1 MTFNEKVL
9 QARNLI
15 EEWLHTQP
23 NGAVALSFGK
33 DSMVLLHLAMEVDPS
48 IPVFAVLGNTE
59 FDETLEFRDRIL
71 LAWRPEYTEYLF
83 ENGDDPAECCRSVK
97 VDKFKKAVSGLDMW
111 FSGIR
116 RDEGWTR
123 TDFQLVEELDGLIKV
138 NPILNF
144 TEKDVW
150 RYTALY
156 GIPVNPVY
164 LKGYRSLSCVNCSV
178 PEQSEEESER
188 AGRWQGTEHE
198 GGECGIHTRSLR

>member
-1 MTFNEKVL
+1 
-9 QARNLI
+9 
-15 EEWLHTQP
+15 
-23 NGAVALSFGK
+23 
-33 DSMVLLHLAMEVDPS
+33 MVFLHLAMEVDPS

-71 LAWRPEYTEYLF
+71 RAWRPEYTEYLF

-138 NPILNF
+138 NPILNLGHQ
-144 TEKDVW
+144 DPCAPI
-150 RYTALY
+150 R
-156 GIPVNPVY
+156 
-164 LKGYRSLSCVNCSV
+164 
-178 PEQSEEESER
+178 PEF
-188 AGRWQGTEHE
+188 
-198 GGECGIHTRSLR
+198 